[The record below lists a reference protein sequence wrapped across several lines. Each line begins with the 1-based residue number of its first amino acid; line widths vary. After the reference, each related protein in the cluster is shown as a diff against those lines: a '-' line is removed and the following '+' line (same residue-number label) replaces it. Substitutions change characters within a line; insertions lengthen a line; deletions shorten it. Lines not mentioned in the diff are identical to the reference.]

1 MGVGFDQLLVV
12 EPPYDPELDFH
23 YRIFNADGSE
33 VSQCGNGARC
43 FARFVRLKGLTNKRD
58 IRVSTANG
66 RMVLSVTEDELVR
79 VNMGEPNFE
88 PAQVPFRANKA
99 EKTYIMRAA
108 EQTILCGVVSMGNP
122 HCVIQVDNVD
132 TAAVE
137 TLGPVLESHERFPE
151 RANIG
156 FMQVVRREHI
166 RLRVY
171 ERGAGR
177 PVRAAAA
184 RALPLPWGFSRG
196 CWLKKYAWNYR
207 AVGWISPGKV
217 GSSVIHDWSGGTYLR
232 RIYPFMKQPEEELQE
247 TLTELDDRAVVDY
260 LRHHPEF
267 FIRNAHAVEAM
278 RVPHPVRGTVSL
290 VEWHMARARN
300 HINVLEENM
309 TLLMEQTHANESLF
323 YRLLHLQSRLVAAD
337 SLDEM
342 LVRFHRWARDLG
354 LAGATLRL
362 FPDRWRL
369 GAPSRY
375 THLALNRQAFEPLRI
390 QRLGQSQHYL
400 GPLNGPELLVVL
412 PEAKAVGSV
421 AMSMMGSDGDLG
433 VILFSSRD
441 PHHYQPGQGTQLL
454 QEIALMLPELL
465 ERWIKRV

>member
-1 MGVGFDQLLVV
+1 MSFSPELIRRLSDRHLGVGFDQLLVV

-217 GSSVIHDWSGGTYLR
+217 GHPLYMTGPAAHIYDGFIHL
-232 RIYPFMKQPEEELQE
+232 
-247 TLTELDDRAVVDY
+247 
-260 LRHHPEF
+260 
-267 FIRNAHAVEAM
+267 
-278 RVPHPVRGTVSL
+278 
-290 VEWHMARARN
+290 
-300 HINVLEENM
+300 
-309 TLLMEQTHANESLF
+309 
-323 YRLLHLQSRLVAAD
+323 
-337 SLDEM
+337 
-342 LVRFHRWARDLG
+342 
-354 LAGATLRL
+354 
-362 FPDRWRL
+362 
-369 GAPSRY
+369 
-375 THLALNRQAFEPLRI
+375 
-390 QRLGQSQHYL
+390 
-400 GPLNGPELLVVL
+400 
-412 PEAKAVGSV
+412 
-421 AMSMMGSDGDLG
+421 
-433 VILFSSRD
+433 
-441 PHHYQPGQGTQLL
+441 
-454 QEIALMLPELL
+454 
-465 ERWIKRV
+465 